1 MLRIPELQQGE
12 SVPGL
17 DVKQGQQVG
26 LPLVGFGRQGDLQQM
41 EIREDSAK
49 SRDPGWG
56 FPVMGRGK

>member
-1 MLRIPELQQGE
+1 M
-12 SVPGL
+12 
-17 DVKQGQQVG
+17 G
-26 LPLVGFGRQGDLQQM
+26 LPPVRFGRQGDLQQM